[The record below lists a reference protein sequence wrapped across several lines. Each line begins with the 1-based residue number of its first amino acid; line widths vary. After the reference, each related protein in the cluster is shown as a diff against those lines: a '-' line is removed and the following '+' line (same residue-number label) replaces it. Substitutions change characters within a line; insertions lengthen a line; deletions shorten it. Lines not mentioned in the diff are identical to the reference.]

1 MVVNFS
7 FTRYFFQDIK
17 SMKVV
22 KTLFSDVVCKIV
34 LEYAAENCDPDTSKE
49 RQEKIIRFHENF
61 RAYFEKWE
69 NLTLKKHIG

>member
-1 MVVNFS
+1 
-7 FTRYFFQDIK
+7 
-17 SMKVV
+17 MKVV

-61 RAYFEKWE
+61 RAYFEK
-69 NLTLKKHIG
+69 